1 MTRPLSKDL
10 SVIFLQVFLGI
21 LAALFV
27 VRLIIGFRFRRMG
40 FHRGHHGPRGRGM
53 HFWRLYRQLDLS
65 REQKDQLRQLF
76 RDLRQEAAGLRGDMP
91 RELARILGGEA
102 FDRITA
108 ERMAD
113 ERVALLVRM
122 KDRALDTMERAH
134 AILTPAQRARLAA
147 AF

>member
-1 MTRPLSKDL
+1 M
-10 SVIFLQVFLGI
+10 IFLQVFLGI

-27 VRLIIGFRFRRMG
+27 LRLIIGFRFRRMG